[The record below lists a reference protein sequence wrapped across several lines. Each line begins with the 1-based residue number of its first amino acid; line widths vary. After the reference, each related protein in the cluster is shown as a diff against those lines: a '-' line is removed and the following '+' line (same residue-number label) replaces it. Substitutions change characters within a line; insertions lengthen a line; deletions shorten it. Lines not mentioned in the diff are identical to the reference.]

1 MTHPAPDRLAALAER
16 SREEASDPHLGDCDR
31 CRRAVDDLRAVLAV
45 ARQDVVPEPSPLF
58 WDHFSARVRRAVA
71 AQSEMNPRSWAGT
84 VRARRL
90 LPAALAVAMVLVV
103 STGLAVRFWHP
114 RAPVPTPASAAPLQQ
129 TAASS
134 ETRADDELADPSW
147 SLVTDLAEDLD
158 WDSAS
163 ALGMG
168 PAPGSAEQAAAQLSS
183 AERSELVRLITSE
196 LGGSPS

>member
-1 MTHPAPDRLAALAER
+1 MTHLAPDRLVALAER
-16 SREEASDPHLGDCDR
+16 PREEASDPHLGNCDR

-45 ARQDVVPEPSPLF
+45 ASQDVVPEPSPLF

-71 AQSEMNPRSWAGT
+71 TQSEMKPRSWTDA
-84 VRARRL
+84 VRDSHL
-90 LPAALAVAMVLVV
+90 LRAALVVAIVLGV
-103 STGLAVRFWHP
+103 SAGLTVRFWHP
-114 RAPVPTPASAAPLQQ
+114 RAPVPASAGSLQQ
-129 TAASS
+129 SAASS
-134 ETRADDELADPSW
+134 ETRAADEIADPSW

-183 AERSELVRLITSE
+183 AERSELVRLIASE